1 MSRFSTSVSASQ
13 TKAADEGGSST
24 GAVRALI
31 GEVQREA
38 VKVRVDIASRVQR
51 MSLAQL
57 PSKCHPE
64 SKPTNK
70 LATARAKAQKE
81 EQVAVPFPYMDV
93 AEFLPPWAED
103 VCIAFIR
110 ALTLLQF
117 MVRHLPFMT
126 CTMYYSFGCL
136 QANTSASDCFA
147 RAGRF
152 ALI

>member
-13 TKAADEGGSST
+13 TNAVEGGGSST

-103 VCIAFIR
+103 VCIAFIL
-110 ALTLLQF
+110 ALLSLAPLCFGGRPLLF
-117 MVRHLPFMT
+117 RHG
-126 CTMYYSFGCL
+126 CEVFGLHLRGVNRCE
-136 QANTSASDCFA
+136 QA
-147 RAGRF
+147 
-152 ALI
+152 